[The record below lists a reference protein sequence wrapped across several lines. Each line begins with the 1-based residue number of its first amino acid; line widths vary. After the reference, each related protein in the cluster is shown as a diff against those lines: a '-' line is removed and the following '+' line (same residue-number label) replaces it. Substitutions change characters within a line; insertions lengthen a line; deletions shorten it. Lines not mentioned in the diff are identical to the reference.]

1 MKTECLRHKAGET
14 AGWRAAVAVM
24 AAALSVLPVWAQ
36 TARAQ
41 DAPGTQEA
49 RLLATLQKANPGTRF
64 TAVHRSAVPGLYEV
78 WMGPNVAYVSAR
90 ASRYFIFGRV
100 MDTVT
105 MTDLTGP
112 KLALA
117 ERVRAES
124 EGAADAQE
132 VALDRLPFADAIKTV
147 RGTGSRH
154 LVVFSDPACAFC
166 RRLEPELEKLQDVT
180 VYTFLV
186 PFQGRALPQGRV
198 VFAADRTKAWR
209 DLMLHG
215 DASALGVQADCTT
228 PLDRN
233 LQLARQLR
241 VSGTPTLIYADGLR
255 TDGYVDAPEA
265 GTQARCGNGSQRAH
279 RRRRSRACPGEV
291 AMKLPHRPVRT
302 SLRHYA
308 RRSTAR
314 RLLQHHRPG
323 WFLTVRLQGARGR
336 QVRLGLW
343 QLLQRPPEQPA
354 RSAQA
359 DGLDEARPA

>member
-1 MKTECLRHKAGET
+1 MKTECLRHKAGKT
-14 AGWRAAVAVM
+14 ACWTAAVAVM
-24 AAALSVLPVWAQ
+24 AAALSVLPVRAQ
-36 TARAQ
+36 TAKAQ

-124 EGAADAQE
+124 EGAADAQA

-147 RGTGSRH
+147 RGTGGRH
-154 LVVFSDPACAFC
+154 LIVFSDPACAFC

-180 VYTFLV
+180 VHTFLV
-186 PFQGRALPQGRV
+186 PFQGRALPKAV
-198 VFAADRTKAWR
+198 WCAADRTKAWR

-215 DASALGVQADCTT
+215 DASAQGVQADCAT

-241 VSGTPTLIYADGLR
+241 ISGTPTLIYADGLR
-255 TDGYVDAPEA
+255 TDGYVDAPELERRLAAATVRTGAQAA
-265 GTQARCGNGSQRAH
+265 GPALVQ
-279 RRRRSRACPGEV
+279 E
-291 AMKLPHRPVRT
+291 KLP
-302 SLRHYA
+302 
-308 RRSTAR
+308 
-314 RLLQHHRPG
+314 
-323 WFLTVRLQGARGR
+323 
-336 QVRLGLW
+336 
-343 QLLQRPPEQPA
+343 
-354 RSAQA
+354 
-359 DGLDEARPA
+359 

>member
-1 MKTECLRHKAGET
+1 MKTEHLRSIAGRTT
-14 AGWRAAVAVM
+14 AVTVT
-24 AAALSVLPVWAQ
+24 AAALSVLSALAQ
-36 TARAQ
+36 AAKAQ
-41 DAPGTQEA
+41 DAPGAQES

-90 ASRYFIFGRV
+90 NPRYFIFGRV

-124 EGAADAQE
+124 EGAAGAQA
-132 VALDRLPFADAIKTV
+132 VAVDRLPLADAIKTV

-166 RRLEPELEKLQDVT
+166 KRLEPELEKLQNVT
-180 VYTFLV
+180 VHTFLV
-186 PFQGRALPQGRV
+186 PFQGHALPQAV
-198 VFAADRTKAWR
+198 WCAADRTKAWR

-215 DASALGVQADCTT
+215 DASALGAPADCTT

-241 VSGTPTLIYADGLR
+241 VNGTPTLIYADGLR
-255 TDGYVDAPEA
+255 TDGYVDAPEV
-265 GTQARCGNGSQRAH
+265 
-279 RRRRSRACPGEV
+279 E
-291 AMKLPHRPVRT
+291 
-302 SLRHYA
+302 
-308 RRSTAR
+308 R
-314 RLLQHHRPG
+314 RLASAS
-323 WFLTVRLQGARGR
+323 VRAGAHAAG
-336 QVRLGLW
+336 
-343 QLLQRPPEQPA
+343 PA
-354 RSAQA
+354 PVQEKS
-359 DGLDEARPA
+359 P